1 MCDVT
6 LLVTPSLPLVT
17 NCHNFTN
24 THHPSKRDIIYG
36 RPPSGFG
43 SEVSRF
49 ESRFH
54 QGSIVYVGQLHYKSD
69 VKRLPAGVVRKLG
82 DEVSAQVLFSSF
94 DWGSK
99 LQGPS

>member
-1 MCDVT
+1 MFLFEPKCVMSHF
-6 LLVTPSLPLVT
+6 LLPPPSPLSEFHELPP
-17 NCHNFTN
+17 
-24 THHPSKRDIIYG
+24 PSKRDIIYG

-54 QGSIVYVGQLHYKSD
+54 QMLPVVGLSDYKSD

-82 DEVSAQVLFSSF
+82 EEVPAQVSVSSS
-94 DWGSK
+94 D
-99 LQGPS
+99 